1 VRLSKYVK
9 RHVNG
14 TYTRRNEKKKR
25 SYSRHMRKK
34 ERLQPIKIWH
44 IVGPWI
50 EPLFQLQILLAQS
63 FLLARQALAPSF
75 CPETP
80 LFFIV

>member
-1 VRLSKYVK
+1 MSFGPQLCQATCLCGLV
-9 RHVNG
+9 VNIYG
-14 TYTRRNEKKKR
+14 LE
-25 SYSRHMRKK
+25 
-34 ERLQPIKIWH
+34 PG
-44 IVGPWI
+44 GPGI
-50 EPLFQLQILLAQS
+50 EPLVQLQILLAQS